1 MVLSVALI
9 LFNKWLMRYGGFP
22 LPLCLTSLHMGASS
36 AIAAALRAAGF
47 VEATLAPC
55 KVLTLVVP
63 TALLFAGS
71 LCTGNEAMLHL
82 SVSFVQMLKAWT
94 PTVVLAFS
102 IIAGLEAPSWRLLGI
117 MLVMSGGVAL
127 AIRGELELAPF
138 GLLMMLLSVVLE
150 ALRLVLVELL
160 LACPDDRLSGLAG
173 VYYTA
178 PICFVAITPVAYAF
192 EREQLAAAV
201 RAGRV
206 DARALLLNAVLA
218 FLLNVSSLLL
228 VKRTS
233 ALTLKAR
240 ARPRCDA
247 RARPV
252 PGVRRAHARARAR
265 WACAHRSPSRSSPRA
280 TGRGRAEGLARD
292 HRLVSRLP
300 LGRHGH
306 AVGRLCR
313 RVCRRPFVY
322 SAQVDCEPPRQQCV
336 GRWRR
341 EDKRGR
347 GVGGRPAAARRAQQV
362 IRRHA
367 LARQHAG
374 QGRIGRPGWRRGRL
388 ASTACGARRMALERG
403 AATAL
408 AYARRWSVSRC
419 TAER

>member
-1 MVLSVALI
+1 
-9 LFNKWLMRYGGFP
+9 MRYGGFP

-233 ALTLKAR
+233 ALTLKVVGVLKDWLVIIASFLVFHSAVTGMQWVGYAVAFAGVLLYTR
-240 ARPRCDA
+240 HKWIANLRVSNVSGDGDA
-247 RARPV
+247 RTSAAEVLEDV
-252 PGVRRAHARARAR
+252 PLLRAGR
-265 WACAHRSPSRSSPRA
+265 SRSSDAMLSPA
-280 TGRGRAEGLARD
+280 STLAKDGL
-292 HRLVSRLP
+292 
-300 LGRHGH
+300 
-306 AVGRLCR
+306 
-313 RVCRRPFVY
+313 
-322 SAQVDCEPPRQQCV
+322 
-336 GRWRR
+336 
-341 EDKRGR
+341 
-347 GVGGRPAAARRAQQV
+347 GGLDGDGDDSPARRA
-362 IRRHA
+362 A
-367 LARQHAG
+367 PG
-374 QGRIGRPGWRRGRL
+374 GWRSSAAPRPPLHMPGAGASLDVPLSDDGRKDVHVRE
-388 ASTACGARRMALERG
+388 APRAPAR
-403 AATAL
+403 
-408 AYARRWSVSRC
+408 
-419 TAER
+419 